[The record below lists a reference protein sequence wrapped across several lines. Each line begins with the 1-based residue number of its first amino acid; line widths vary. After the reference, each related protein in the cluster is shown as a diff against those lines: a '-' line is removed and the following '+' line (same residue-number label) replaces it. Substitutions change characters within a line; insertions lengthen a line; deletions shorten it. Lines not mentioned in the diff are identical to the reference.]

1 MAPDAASRYRS
12 TRGGGEVCDFAQALL
27 NPRPPDGGLYVP
39 EGLPHFGPDELEE
52 LHRLSY
58 LQLAE
63 RIIAPFIGD
72 ALAAGEL
79 AGVLARAYRGFEHE
93 EVVRLRALDG
103 GTLHGGPLHL
113 LELFHGPTLA
123 FKDVALQLL
132 GTLLD
137 DILSRQGQ
145 RRLILTATSG
155 DTGSAAIEACRNCA
169 RLDIAVLFPHERIT
183 EFQRRQMTSVQ
194 QDNVLCLAVRGDFD
208 DCQNLLK
215 AALGRGEALTG
226 AALMTVNSINWARL
240 MAQVVYYFYAGLR
253 LDQGGGVNFAVPTGN
268 FGNIY
273 AGVLAGRMGL
283 PVRRLLLATNRN
295 DILHRALVG
304 NDYSRVQVQG
314 SVAPSMDISIAS
326 NFERLVHFLTD
337 AQTTA
342 RLQAEFAESGVLALP
357 DAAWQCAR
365 ELFAS
370 SRWDDDGILQ
380 AMQQGQ
386 QRYGVVLDPHTA
398 AALAAAQQYGD
409 EHPTAVLATAHP
421 AKFSEALVRAGL
433 GEFTA
438 EADTRL
444 ATLRERGERFEVI
457 DPDLDS
463 LQKALGGSSLGGLG

>member
-1 MAPDAASRYRS
+1 MTSAAAARYRS
-12 TRGGGEVCDFAQALL
+12 TRGGGEVCDFAQVLL

-39 EGLPHFGPDELEE
+39 EGLPHFDPDQLQE
-52 LHRLSY
+52 LHRLNY

-72 ALAAGEL
+72 ALPAGEL
-79 AGVLARAYRGFEHE
+79 PGVLARAYRSFALE
-93 EVVRLRALDG
+93 EVVRLRPLD
-103 GTLHGGPLHL
+103 GPLHL

-132 GTLLD
+132 GVLLD
-137 DILSRQGQ
+137 DILERRGE

-155 DTGSAAIEACRNCA
+155 DTGSAAIEACRSCA
-169 RLDIAVLFPHERIT
+169 SVGIAVLFPHERIT

-194 QDNVLCLAVRGDFD
+194 QDNVLPLAVRGDFD

-215 AALGRGEALTG
+215 AALGRGEALAG

-253 LDQGGGVNFAVPTGN
+253 LDQGAGVSFAVPTGN

-273 AGVLAGRMGL
+273 AGVLARRMGL

-295 DILHRALVG
+295 DILHRALAE
-304 NDYSRVQVQG
+304 NDYSRAKVQG

-342 RLQAEFAESGVLALP
+342 HLLDEFAESGVLELP
-357 DAAWQCAR
+357 DAAWRRAR
-365 ELFAS
+365 ELLLS
-370 SRWDDDGILQ
+370 SRWDDADILETLHG
-380 AMQQGQ
+380 AQQQ
-386 QRYGVVLDPHTA
+386 YGVVLDPHTA
-398 AALAAAQQYGD
+398 AALAAARQHSDAG
-409 EHPTAVLATAHP
+409 PTAVLATAHP

-433 GEFTA
+433 ESFTA
-438 EADTRL
+438 DADARL
-444 ATLRERGERFEVI
+444 ETLRERGERFEVI

-463 LQKALGGSSLGGLG
+463 LQSALGRWPLGGLG